1 MITELVWAV
10 FYFSY
15 CSRGK
20 QPLRGEKM
28 TGQFEMHKGY
38 F

>member
-20 QPLRGEKM
+20 QPLRGEKNDWAI
-28 TGQFEMHKGY
+28 
-38 F
+38 